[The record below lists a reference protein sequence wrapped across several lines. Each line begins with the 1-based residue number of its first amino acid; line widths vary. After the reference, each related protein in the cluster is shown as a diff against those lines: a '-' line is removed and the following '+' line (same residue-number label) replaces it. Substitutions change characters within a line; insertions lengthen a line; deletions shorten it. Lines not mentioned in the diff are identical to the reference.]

1 MDTASEQSTES
12 DHFVEATLPTPSASA
27 DSPDESTGQGESGLR
42 RTGMARYEIYVE
54 KSEQPLAAEEE
65 LSKAMALAA
74 AATASFGLVKIFS
87 EKSHHFIATYTTNR
101 KGEAVLV

>member
-1 MDTASEQSTES
+1 MDTQVPYPEYEVQNEAPSS
-12 DHFVEATLPTPSASA
+12 DS
-27 DSPDESTGQGESGLR
+27 DDERRAQGPPAPR
-42 RTGMARYEIYVE
+42 RAGMAKYEIFVE

-87 EKSHHFIATYTTNR
+87 GVSHRFIATYTTNSR
-101 KGEAVLV
+101 GEAVLI